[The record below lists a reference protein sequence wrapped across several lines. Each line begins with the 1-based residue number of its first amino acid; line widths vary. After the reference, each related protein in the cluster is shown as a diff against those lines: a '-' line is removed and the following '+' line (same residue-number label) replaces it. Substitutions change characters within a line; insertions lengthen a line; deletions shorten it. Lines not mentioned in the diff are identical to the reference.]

1 MLKVEVWNISE
12 LALGQKK
19 SCQDFAQRASLTTV
33 PPYLKIK

>member
-1 MLKVEVWNISE
+1 MLEWDGKDGME
-12 LALGQKK
+12 QKK